1 MNFSEMMNAVNQ
13 VSSAGSAAVN
23 AIQGVTSP
31 ALPAPNP
38 ATTGADSAAP
48 SYAGKAGIGLAGL
61 VAGYLVLRYL
71 RVIPKII

>member
-1 MNFSEMMNAVNQ
+1 MNFSEMMSAVNQ
-13 VSSAGSAAVN
+13 VSSAGSAA
-23 AIQGVTSP
+23 ASALQGVTSP

-38 ATTGADSAAP
+38 ASSGPDSSGV
-48 SYAGKAGIGLAGL
+48 SYAGKAGIGFAGL